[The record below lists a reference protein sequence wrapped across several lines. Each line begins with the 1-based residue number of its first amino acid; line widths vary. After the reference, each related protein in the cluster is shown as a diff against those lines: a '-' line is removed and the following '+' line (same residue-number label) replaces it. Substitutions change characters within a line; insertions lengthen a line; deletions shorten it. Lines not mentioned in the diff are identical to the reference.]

1 MTHVAVCSR
10 AEVDTA
16 GMRTLAA
23 LLLASLALLPGTRA
37 LAAPALSEPE
47 VRALMSTV
55 EHASRARDVQ
65 RLGATLASDCRIE
78 LRTQIGG
85 QERVTLLTR
94 EEYLEML
101 TSGYAS
107 LKDLDAYD
115 YRVDDQR
122 VTLERDAPAAT
133 VVSHVTETI
142 VFGGQR
148 QVTHSEET
156 ARVEPRGDGLKVVAV
171 SALTTG
177 P

>member
-1 MTHVAVCSR
+1 
-10 AEVDTA
+10 
-16 GMRTLAA
+16 MRTLAA
-23 LLLASLALLPGTRA
+23 LAVAALSLLPGIRA
-37 LAAPALSEPE
+37 QAAPPLSEAE
-47 VRALMSTV
+47 VRAFMSTV
-55 EHASRARDVQ
+55 EHAARARDVQ

-85 QERVTLLTR
+85 RERVTLLTR

-115 YRVDDQR
+115 YQVDDQQ
-122 VTLERDAPAAT
+122 VTLERDPPAAT

-148 QVTHSEET
+148 QVTRSEET
-156 ARVEPRGDGLKVVAV
+156 ARVERRDDGLRVVAV

-177 P
+177 T